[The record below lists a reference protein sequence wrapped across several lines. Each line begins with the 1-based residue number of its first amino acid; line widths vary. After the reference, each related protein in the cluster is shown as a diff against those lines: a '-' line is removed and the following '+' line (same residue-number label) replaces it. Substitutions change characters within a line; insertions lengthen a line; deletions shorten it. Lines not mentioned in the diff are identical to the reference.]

1 MSTNYLMEKEVQEAI
16 SAGERALSCLQEAAK
31 ELEKARNWGMVDI
44 FGGGL
49 LISII
54 KHAKINNA
62 SSRMDAARNALRV
75 FEKELKDVVMYQE
88 LHMEIGDFLTFADFF
103 FDNFLVDFMVQSKIT
118 EAARQVDQAIGKVE
132 QLLLQ
137 LRNIGW

>member
-1 MSTNYLMEKEVQEAI
+1 
-16 SAGERALSCLQEAAK
+16 
-31 ELEKARNWGMVDI
+31 
-44 FGGGL
+44 
-49 LISII
+49 
-54 KHAKINNA
+54 
-62 SSRMDAARNALRV
+62 MDAARNALRV

>member
-31 ELEKARNWGMVDI
+31 ELAKARNWGMVDI

-103 FDNFLVDFMVQSKIT
+103 FDNFLVGQPGGFHGAVENNGSGQTSGSGNWEGGT
-118 EAARQVDQAIGKVE
+118 AAAAAA
-132 QLLLQ
+132 
-137 LRNIGW
+137 

>member
-1 MSTNYLMEKEVQEAI
+1 
-16 SAGERALSCLQEAAK
+16 
-31 ELEKARNWGMVDI
+31 
-44 FGGGL
+44 
-49 LISII
+49 
-54 KHAKINNA
+54 
-62 SSRMDAARNALRV
+62 
-75 FEKELKDVVMYQE
+75 
-88 LHMEIGDFLTFADFF
+88 MEIGDFLTFADFF